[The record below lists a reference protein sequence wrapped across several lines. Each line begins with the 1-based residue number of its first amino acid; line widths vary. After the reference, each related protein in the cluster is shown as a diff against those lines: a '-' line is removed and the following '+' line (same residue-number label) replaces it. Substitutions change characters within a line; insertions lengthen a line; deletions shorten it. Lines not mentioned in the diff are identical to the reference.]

1 MKTDVC
7 GLQKTVASKG
17 SHSYNYF
24 LQVGDTTQ
32 APVSAAM
39 PILPLLTSSGFDPES
54 IETLRS
60 AFETAWYVLER
71 SGSVLVAGDKA
82 LVTHEAL
89 AERIV
94 AMGRTGERNRERLV
108 NAALVHVANSEM
120 VSRRSG
126 KVPVNGNAW
135 CSTQP
140 EIPSNGCLAF

>member
-7 GLQKTVASKG
+7 GSQKTVASKG

-24 LQVGDTTQ
+24 SQVGDTTQ
-32 APVSAAM
+32 ARASAAM

-60 AFETAWYVLER
+60 AFETAWHVLAS

-82 LVTHEAL
+82 SVTREAL

-94 AMGRTGERNRERLV
+94 AMGRTGERNQERLV
-108 NAALVHVANSEM
+108 NAALVHAANSEM
-120 VSRRSG
+120 ISRKGG
-126 KVPVNGNAW
+126 KVRANGNALF
-135 CSTQP
+135 S
-140 EIPSNGCLAF
+140 I